1 MNNLKLKWQQL
12 AERERQII
20 IATAVFFSLLLLW
33 SALIS
38 PVLGYKSNQVSI
50 LESRTELYDW
60 LLKVGPQ
67 AKTIAQT
74 SGVAASNA
82 SDDSGAL
89 SSVVNKAARDQKLK
103 LQRFENDGRNG
114 LRIWFDD
121 VEFDVFSKMMLE
133 LNKQGIV
140 ADQLNV
146 ESGKKSGIV
155 NVRGVLVRQ

>member
-12 AERERQII
+12 AERERQVV
-20 IATAVFFSLLLLW
+20 IATAVLFSVLLVW
-33 SALIS
+33 FAIIT
-38 PVLGYKSNQVSI
+38 PVLGYKSDKVSM

-67 AKTIAQT
+67 AKTIAQM
-74 SGVAASNA
+74 SGVAASNS
-82 SDDSGAL
+82 SDDGGAL
-89 SSVVNKAARDQKLK
+89 SSLVNKVARDQKLK

-121 VEFDVFSKMMLE
+121 VEFDVFAKMMLE

-140 ADQLNV
+140 ADQLSV